1 MRSVRQMT
9 STARHHRGWRPRP
22 LGTQCTVA
30 RRTSTTGFPVYHV
43 TRALWASIKASQGTC
58 SAKPARQTASGT
70 CVAGQYSANYTVAC
84 ALYPAGSETNE
95 LIGPRATRCAPCA
108 AGQCNH
114 SASQLACCVRW
125 EPRQTRWHQQA
136 RRPTPHWLSST
147 AGQYIPSTGPMSSV
161 VVCDPQFSATS
172 ASVHTVDS
180 AGTPRTPG
188 AHSFSAAQ
196 AQEQSRHHPTVRDAG
211 QCRIHG
217 SPCTECTTGSV
228 NFLGPVPECNAGNHR
243 LRSQQAARR
252 EHQSPTTTSSTHTP
266 QFRHRKTP
274 STACQSI
281 MTRTAA
287 HAAAPTGTAGRCIS
301 KPCLHGVDVQSVLA
315 VDDIGQNVQAR

>member
-1 MRSVRQMT
+1 VHRCYVLLACRKFWF
-9 STARHHRGWRPRP
+9 STW
-22 LGTQCTVA
+22 C
-30 RRTSTTGFPVYHV
+30 
-43 TRALWASIKASQGTC
+43 
-58 SAKPARQTASGT
+58 
-70 CVAGQYSANYTVAC
+70 
-84 ALYPAGSETNE
+84 
-95 LIGPRATRCAPCA
+95 RATC
-108 AGQCNH
+108 
-114 SASQLACCVRW
+114 RW